1 MADKNESG
9 IFKVAMN
16 LILTCLVSGCIIGVV
31 YAATGKIAYEKAEQ
45 MKQDSMKSLVPQA
58 EKFDPVPGEKDTFVA
73 EQGGSGLYHSDGSE
87 RLRRRYQDADGC
99 FHGWHGYGLHGPRSQ
114 RNSGPRRQ
122 RC

>member
-1 MADKNESG
+1 MNTLTPLIDRLVKPTVFGAVKRGLNKMADKNEKRNLQG
-9 IFKVAMN
+9 CDE

-73 EQGGSGLYHSDGSE
+73 EQGGKKLLISFR
-87 RLRRRYQDADGC
+87 RLRKVTAA
-99 FHGWHGYGLHGPRSQ
+99 LS
-114 RNSGPRRQ
+114 

>member
-73 EQGGSGLYHSDGSE
+73 EQGGKKVAYIIPTAPKGYGG
-87 RLRRRYQDADGC
+87 AIGC